1 MLSPN
6 CHALVIS
13 VTCTTHNLWRVKNA
27 AQQVV
32 KSITPNPSRLRL
44 ALITETYPPE
54 VNGVAMTWGNLVRGL
69 RQRGHIVQIVRPC
82 QANEALP
89 RLAGDPDLVLARGIP
104 IPRYPDLRFG
114 WLAQRRLVRLW
125 QKQRPDVVHVVTE
138 GPLGWCAIGAARQL
152 QVPLTSSFH
161 TNFHQYSRH
170 YGMGLLRMSIEAY
183 LRRFHNR
190 TLVTLAP
197 TQAAVQS
204 LSNSGFRNVS
214 VLSRG
219 VAIEQFSPAMR
230 STALRKSWGVHEDDV
245 VALSVGRLARE
256 KNISAVIK
264 AFAAIQARLP
274 RAKLV
279 FVGDGPLRKPLQ
291 VECPQAV
298 FAGMRKGA
306 ELANYYASSD
316 LFLFPSLTET
326 YGNVVPEAMAS
337 GLAVVSYACAAA
349 ANLITHDRNGTLVAP
364 GDESAFVN
372 TATALAVD
380 AARRNRIRHEAPAS
394 VAHLSWSAVT
404 EGFIATLR
412 NVLERHA
419 LQFRLEQQSL
429 QPAPMNRTS
438 A

>member
-1 MLSPN
+1 MR
-6 CHALVIS
+6 
-13 VTCTTHNLWRVKNA
+13 RVKNA
-27 AQQVV
+27 ALEVV
-32 KSITPNPSRLRL
+32 RSITPTPSPLRL

-54 VNGVAMTWGNLVRGL
+54 VNGVAMTWGNLVKGL
-69 RQRGHIVQIVRPC
+69 RQRGHVVQVVRPC
-82 QANEALP
+82 QANEASP
-89 RLAGDPDLVLARGIP
+89 RLASDPDLVLARGMP

-114 WLAQRRLVRLW
+114 WLAQSRLVKLW
-125 QKQRPDVVHVVTE
+125 RQQRPDVVHVVTE
-138 GPLGWCAIGAARQL
+138 GPLGWCAIGAARKLQL
-152 QVPLTSSFH
+152 PLTSSFH
-161 TNFHQYSRH
+161 TNFHQYSCH

-219 VAIEQFSPAMR
+219 VAIDQFSPAMR
-230 STALRKSWGVHEDDV
+230 STALRESWGVHEDDV

-256 KNISAVIK
+256 KNINAVIK
-264 AFAAIQARLP
+264 AFAAIRARQP
-274 RAKLV
+274 KAKLV

-291 VECPQAV
+291 AECPHAV
-298 FAGMRKGA
+298 FAGVRKGA
-306 ELANYYASSD
+306 ELATHYASSD

-349 ANLITHDRNGTLVAP
+349 ANLITHDHNGTLVAP
-364 GDESAFVN
+364 GDESAFVDI
-372 TATALAVD
+372 AAALAVD
-380 AARRNRIRHEAPAS
+380 AQRRNRMRREAPAS
-394 VAHLSWSAVT
+394 VAHLSWSVVT
-404 EGFIATLR
+404 DGFVGTLR
-412 NVLERHA
+412 NVLEHHA
-419 LQFRLEQQSL
+419 LQFSREQELPQS
-429 QPAPMNRTS
+429 APMNRTS